1 MILYPRISNV
11 EMEMDCCL
19 VFEEQVTLGWCIE
32 PHGHD
37 EKEDAHKCQFKYS
50 LF

>member
-11 EMEMDCCL
+11 EMEMDGCL
-19 VFEEQVTLGWCIE
+19 TFEEQVTLGWGIE

-37 EKEDAHKCQFKYS
+37 KKEDVHKRQFKYS